1 MCGSMLLSTKWLNR
15 NKHCL
20 ERAHMAALKWFKQNM
35 TLRLYRIHSRK
46 LRANFLVN
54 TPTAELQSI
63 RHTTMNF
70 IFITALSLCSF
81 WGISI
86 SASDFQT
93 TKVQP
98 GEDVTLQCT
107 NNSKMDSLTL
117 WFRLVNST
125 TVSCIS
131 LSLASKREVKYSD
144 EFQNG
149 KFEMTTNISTLFLKI
164 KRVDQSDS
172 GLYFCGFYSDGR
184 LLFSVTR
191 LNVGDTDE
199 PADDMGS
206 KCKQESDVVA
216 KLTSVTLG
224 VLSVFLLMVII
235 GLVVQ
240 NRKLQQAFKEQ
251 QNQDQ
256 SESRDNDDLNYA
268 TVTFQPKAKRN
279 QMESN
284 VIYAATR

>member
-1 MCGSMLLSTKWLNR
+1 MCGFMLLCMKWLNR

-20 ERAHMAALKWFKQNM
+20 ERASLKWLKQHV
-35 TLRLYRIHSRK
+35 TLQIYRIHSRK
-46 LRANFLVN
+46 LRATFLVN
-54 TPTAELQSI
+54 TATADLQSI

-70 IFITALSLCSF
+70 SFITALSLCSF

-86 SASDFQT
+86 SASDFHT

-107 NNSKMDSLTL
+107 NNSKWDSMTF

-131 LSLASKREVKYSD
+131 RLLTSKSEATYSD
-144 EFQNG
+144 GFHNG
-149 KFEMTTNISTLFLKI
+149 KFEMTTNISTVFLKI
-164 KRVDQSDS
+164 KQVDQSDS
-172 GLYFCGFYSDGR
+172 GLYFCGFHSAGR

-191 LNVGDTDE
+191 LNVGE
-199 PADDMGS
+199 
-206 KCKQESDVVA
+206 ESDVVA
-216 KLTSVTLG
+216 KLTSFTLG

-268 TVTFQPKAKRN
+268 TVTFQRKAKRN
-279 QMESN
+279 QMGSN